1 MSTISMYRASVPVFT
16 RVLKNLDAILDKAA
30 VYATEKKIDPMVLL
44 NARLAP
50 NMFPL
55 TRQVQIVTD
64 QIKGCI
70 SRLAGAD
77 IPRYED
83 TETTFPELK
92 ARLEKTLAYISTF
105 KPEQIDG
112 SEDKQISLKLGGT
125 PYEFSGLDY
134 LLNSVTMHV
143 YFHYTTA
150 YAILRHNGLD
160 VGKGDFIGKA

>member
-1 MSTISMYRASVPVFT
+1 MTAISMYRASVPVFA
-16 RVLKNLDAILDKAA
+16 RVINNLNAILDKAV
-30 VYATEKKIDPMVLL
+30 VYATDKKIDPNALL
-44 NARLAP
+44 NARLYP

-64 QIKGCI
+64 QIKGCV
-70 SRLAGAD
+70 SRLAGVD

-83 TETTFPELK
+83 TETTFDELK
-92 ARLEKTLAYISTF
+92 ARLAKTLDYISSF

-112 SEDKQISLKLGGT
+112 SEDKDITLTLGGT
-125 PYEFSGLDY
+125 TRHFKGVDY
-134 LLNSVTMHV
+134 LLNAATMHV

-160 VGKGDFIGKA
+160 VGKGDFLGK

>member
-16 RVLKNLDAILDKAA
+16 RVLNNLNVILDKAA
-30 VYATEKKIDPMVLL
+30 AYATEKKIDPAVLL
-44 NARLAP
+44 NARLYP
-50 NMFPL
+50 NMFAL

-64 QIKGCI
+64 QIKGCV
-70 SRLAGAD
+70 SRLAGVE

-92 ARLEKTLAYISTF
+92 ARLEKTLAYISSF

-112 SEDKQISLKLGGT
+112 TEDKDITLTLGGT
-125 PYEFSGLDY
+125 THHFKGLDY
-134 LLNSVTMHV
+134 LLDRATMHV

-150 YAILRHNGLD
+150 YAILRHNGLEI
-160 VGKGDFIGKA
+160 GKGDFIGK

>member
-1 MSTISMYRASVPVFT
+1 MATISMYRASVPVFK
-16 RVLKNLDAILDKAA
+16 RVLTNLNAILDKAA
-30 VYATEKKIDPMVLL
+30 VYATEKKIDPTVLL

-55 TRQVQIVTD
+55 TRQIQIVTD
-64 QIKGCI
+64 QIKGCV
-70 SRLAGAD
+70 SRLAGVD
-77 IPRYED
+77 VPRYED
-83 TETTFPELK
+83 NETTFAELK
-92 ARLEKTLAYISTF
+92 ARLEKTLAYIDSF

-112 SEDKQISLKLGGT
+112 SEEKHISLKLGGT
-125 PYEFSGLDY
+125 QHEFKGLDY

-160 VGKGDFIGKA
+160 VGKGDFIR

>member
-30 VYATEKKIDPMVLL
+30 VYATEKKIDPTVLL
-44 NARLAP
+44 NSRLAP
-50 NMFPL
+50 NMFAL

-64 QIKGCI
+64 QIKGCV
-70 SRLAGAD
+70 SRLAGVD

-83 TETTFPELK
+83 TEATFPELK

-112 SEDKQISLKLGGT
+112 SEDKDITLTLGGT
-125 PYEFSGLDY
+125 THQFKGLEY
-134 LLNSVTMHV
+134 LLDRATMHI

-150 YAILRHNGLD
+150 YAILRHNGLEI
-160 VGKGDFIGKA
+160 GKGDYIGK